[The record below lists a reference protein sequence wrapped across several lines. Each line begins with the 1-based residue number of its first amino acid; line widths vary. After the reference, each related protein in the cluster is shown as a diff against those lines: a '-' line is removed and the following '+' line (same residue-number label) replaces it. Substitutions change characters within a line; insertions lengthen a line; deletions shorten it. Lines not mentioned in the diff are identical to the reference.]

1 MKMARDDLQRAWD
14 KFYSSGKVAD
24 YLAVCAVKDK
34 NSFFAENTSEGK
46 NSHRRTGHKGASHG

>member
-1 MKMARDDLQRAWD
+1 MARDDLQRAWD
-14 KFYSSGKVAD
+14 KFYSSGKVVD